1 MQNLKEIKNFSL
13 EELTKLYTNANT
25 VVDGKILKKDIT
37 ECKKYIIDTIYNLND
52 GNNVCIFEN
61 EDLKIMDNEKQFS
74 KMFFNRFP
82 SKELKEWF
90 RTAPEIIYF
99 KLHSAKSDIVAD
111 YEKKI
116 LYNYKQPQS

>member
-61 EDLKIMDNEKQFS
+61 
-74 KMFFNRFP
+74 
-82 SKELKEWF
+82 
-90 RTAPEIIYF
+90 
-99 KLHSAKSDIVAD
+99 
-111 YEKKI
+111 
-116 LYNYKQPQS
+116 